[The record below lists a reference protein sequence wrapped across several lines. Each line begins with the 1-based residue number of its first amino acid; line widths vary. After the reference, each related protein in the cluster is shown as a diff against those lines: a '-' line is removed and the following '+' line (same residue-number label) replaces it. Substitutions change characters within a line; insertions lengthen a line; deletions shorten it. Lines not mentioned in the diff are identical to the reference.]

1 MIYYYKKK
9 KHLASNFNYP
19 IWLKKQLQKNCVF
32 FPYLIACEKFFTEI
46 LKNTE
51 KFKKDYKF

>member
-9 KHLASNFNYP
+9 KTSCIEFYP

-32 FPYLIACEKFFTEI
+32 FPYLIACEKFFTEM

-51 KFKKDYKF
+51 NFKKDYKF